1 MSEPKVED
9 TEEVIEEIG
18 VEDGSDPSYQLDP
31 GMAYYCIT
39 SQACQDVKVFDLSEL
54 FDTLVSHLP
63 YNSYASLQVSQV
75 RHPT

>member
-18 VEDGSDPSYQLDP
+18 VEDDSDPSYQLDP

-39 SQACQDVKVFDLSEL
+39 SQACQDVKHGV
-54 FDTLVSHLP
+54 
-63 YNSYASLQVSQV
+63 
-75 RHPT
+75 